1 MNLSARTAGFHACY
15 EHISGSEEEDGD
27 GTGDGTGDG
36 EGGRDI
42 VLGGRSMGA
51 RAAVIAG
58 TEMLSTPSKPKT
70 PTNKKNNAPPK
81 RFHLQLIL
89 ISYPLRS
96 PKGDIRDEIL
106 LALPAEVDVLFIIGD
121 ADAMC
126 PLPLLDEVRGK
137 MKARSRLVVVRGAD
151 HGMSVKPK
159 KRMGGVGEETGRV
172 AARWVSGEM
181 GSEGDDGVVYIGEEE
196 EGEGEE

>member
-15 EHISGSEEEDGD
+15 EHISGNEEEGENGNGD
-27 GTGDGTGDG
+27 ADADG
-36 EGGRDI
+36 EGRRDI

-58 TEMLSTPSKPKT
+58 TEMLSTHINPPTAVT
-70 PTNKKNNAPPK
+70 P
-81 RFHLQLIL
+81 RLQLIL

-96 PKGDIRDEIL
+96 PKGDIRDAIL
-106 LALPAEVDVLFIIGD
+106 LALPAEADVLFIIGD

-151 HGMSVKPK
+151 HGMGVKPK
-159 KRMGGVGEETGRV
+159 KRTRGVGEETGRV

-181 GSEGDDGVVYIGEEE
+181 GSEGDDGVVYIEEE
-196 EGEGEE
+196 EEEE